1 MMPLYSIHRRI
12 EYSAGHVDVV
22 AYGEGA
28 ADVPNCSLYLPVA
41 NVERHLLAAP
51 HTMLSGRY
59 RAPTFLF
66 ETTGTRCLLVLDSSE
81 TELASLAQDQA
92 SVRLTEPRG
101 KFHQRRCHGATKGK

>member
-1 MMPLYSIHRRI
+1 MMPLYSLHGLL
-12 EYSAGHVDVV
+12 EYAAGPVDVV
-22 AYGEGA
+22 TYGEGA
-28 ADVPNCSLYLPVA
+28 ADVPSCSLYLPVA

-92 SVRLTEPRG
+92 SVRLTEPRENSIRDAG
-101 KFHQRRCHGATKGK
+101 